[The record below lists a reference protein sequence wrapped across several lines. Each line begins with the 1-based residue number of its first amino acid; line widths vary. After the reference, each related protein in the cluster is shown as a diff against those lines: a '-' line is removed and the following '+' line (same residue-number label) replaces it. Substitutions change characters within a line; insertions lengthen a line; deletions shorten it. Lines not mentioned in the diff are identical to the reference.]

1 MAARVVLTDDKSCLN
16 HCGGASGTKDSG
28 MRSALLVL
36 IALPLTTPLIAQE
49 ADSLVARPVAPV
61 VRKNVCPFECCVYRE
76 WTAIGEISVYAT
88 EGDTT
93 AVAFTMSDGQSFT
106 AIEGNVHLERLGLV
120 AVHRTVTDTVYDT
133 YHFEPGDS
141 ILVLDYVGE
150 GFFTAWLDGQ
160 LEVTEAFWWF
170 LDPEEDGDPAWTVVA
185 EPDPHWWVRVQTK
198 DDRNGW
204 IYMNEARVTNAD
216 ACG

>member
-1 MAARVVLTDDKSCLN
+1 
-16 HCGGASGTKDSG
+16 
-28 MRSALLVL
+28 MRSALL
-36 IALPLTTPLIAQE
+36 ALVALSLTTPLIAQE

-76 WTAIGEISVYAT
+76 WTAIGEIPVYAA

-93 AVAFTMSDGQSFT
+93 VVAFTMSDGEPFT
-106 AIEGNVHLERLGLV
+106 AIEGNVHLDRLGLV
-120 AVHRTVTDTVYDT
+120 AVHRSVTDTIYDT
-133 YHFEPGDS
+133 YHYESGDT
-141 ILVLDYVGE
+141 LVVLDYLGE
-150 GFFTAWLDGQ
+150 GFFTAWLSGRM
-160 LEVTEAFWWF
+160 LEVEGFWMF
-170 LDPEEDGDPAWTVVA
+170 EDPDEHETDNGPAWTVVA
-185 EPDPHWWVRVQTK
+185 EPDPHWWVRVQTV